1 LSKEVL
7 AVKLTFASIP
17 GVICLCFLSGSCG
30 GGAKPTQVMPPTL
43 QFTLPAASP
52 QIDAGQSVTLKV
64 NEPVTWSLEDNTGRA
79 IATGLSNQ
87 TTTSA
92 VYTAPAA
99 TSVTSTLQLSVVA
112 TLVTDPTQSAAMAIM
127 VNPYPTISGNLSAQS
142 PRRTSCQFNPV
153 QTGGIADGNAG
164 STYPLKYGPNPS
176 GGTPPYTW
184 SIISGA
190 APAGLVVDQNTT
202 GSPYLYGTPVGPGC
216 SLVTL
221 ELTDSTGATVTSP
234 VYYVIIAPAPLKISA
249 PNYTDAYTGTPY
261 PPTAISVSGGQPP
274 YGNWT
279 ASDLPP
285 GMVLTQLAQ
294 NSSAAVLSGTP
305 NGTPQQTYTSN
316 VTVYD
321 SQSPYPAMGSTQ
333 LNMYQWLALPTNA
346 CDPAQNG
353 GIGGTINTANGSL
366 QGSYAFLMRGFD
378 ASGPVV
384 MAGSF
389 AADGA
394 GNVTGGVADV
404 MRASGSQTGV
414 AVTGGSYSVLEQN
427 GSGVAI
433 YEQSGCLALTTSTG
447 TTTAFAISMGGCSTS
462 PDPGSGTCLADA
474 SGNPGVFTTGRLI
487 EFDDNTGSG
496 TRGSGFLRW
505 QDNSAFAA
513 GLNGFYAF
521 GLRGWDSTNLRY
533 AEAGSFTASSGTLS
547 AVAADINDGGT
558 MQSTLTAGTGTAGA
572 IDMTTGRATG
582 TLAVGTP
589 ALNNLA
595 FYVVSAQEVIVAGT
609 GTPSASN
616 PFVSGEAILTAGPFG
631 LSSLE
636 NTHIFH
642 TSGLAT
648 GGPDPNVGILQFD
661 GLGTVTGTQYENQAG
676 TLSTTSLSANYTV
689 DANSGRI
696 LFYAP
701 SNTQTLGDHPYVGY
715 VLPASATLGRQDCVK
730 LSNCITGFLLST
742 DASAQAGEL
751 DFQTSILPPPPPFS
765 SLYVTGYY
773 FYGTDEMMD
782 ASSSAISG
790 AANANPTG
798 SKYSG
803 IQSASYPSPS
813 YCQQPACAVLVPNE
827 TLSTGGVYTVN
838 ANGSGSMG
846 GETVSVTNGNL
857 IFYLDESPLNLH
869 PTLTVVEQ

>member
-1 LSKEVL
+1 
-7 AVKLTFASIP
+7 VKFTFASIP
-17 GVICLCFLSGSCG
+17 GVVSLCLLLCSCSGGS
-30 GGAKPTQVMPPTL
+30 KPVTVAPPL
-43 QFTLPAASP
+43 QFTLPAANP
-52 QIDAGQSVTLKV
+52 QIDAGQSVTFMV
-64 NEPVTWSLEDNTGRA
+64 NEPVTWSLEDNTGRTITA
-79 IATGLSNQ
+79 GLSNQ

-99 TSVTSTLQLSVVA
+99 TSVTSTFQLSVVA
-112 TLVTDPTQSAAMAIM
+112 NLVTDPTQSAVMPIII
-127 VNPYPTISGNLSAQS
+127 NPLPTLSGSLSAQS

-153 QTGGIADGNAG
+153 QTGGIPDGNAG
-164 STYPLKYGPNPS
+164 STYPLKYGPNPA

-184 SIISGA
+184 TITSGA
-190 APAGLVVDQNTT
+190 TPAGLVVDQNTT

-216 SLVTL
+216 SLITL
-221 ELTDSTGATVTSP
+221 QLTDATGATVTSP
-234 VYYVIIAPAPLKISA
+234 TYYVIIAPAPLKLSV

-279 ASDLPP
+279 ASQLPP

-305 NGTPQQTYTSN
+305 NGTGQQSYTAD

-321 SQSPYPAMGSTQ
+321 SQTPYPATGSTQ

-378 ASGPVV
+378 ANGPVI

-404 MRASGSQTGV
+404 MRTSGSQTGV
-414 AVTGGSYSVLEQN
+414 ALTGGSYSVLEQN

-447 TTTAFAISMGGCSTS
+447 TTTFAISMGGCSTS
-462 PDPGSGTCLADA
+462 PDPGSGTCLADS

-487 EFDDNTGSG
+487 EFDDNSGSG

-505 QDNSAFAA
+505 QDSSAFAA
-513 GLNGFYAF
+513 GLNGFYGF

-547 AVAADINDGGT
+547 SVAADINDGGT
-558 MQSTLTAGTGTAGA
+558 LQSALTAGTGTASA
-572 IDMTTGRATG
+572 ADMTTGRATA
-582 TLAVGTP
+582 TLAIGTP

-595 FYVVSAQEVIVAGT
+595 LYVVSAQEVIVAGT
-609 GTPSASN
+609 GAPSATN

-631 LSSLE
+631 LGSVQ

-642 TSGLAT
+642 TTGLAT

-676 TLSTTSLSANYTV
+676 TLGTNSLSANYTV

-701 SNTQTLGDHPYVGY
+701 SNTQNLGNHPFVGY
-715 VLPASATLGRQDCVK
+715 VLPPSATLARQACVK
-730 LSNCITGFLLST
+730 LSSCVTGFLLST

-751 DFQTSILPPPPPFS
+751 DFQTSLLPPPPPFS
-765 SLYVTGYY
+765 TLYVTGYY
-773 FYGTDEMMD
+773 FYGTDEIMD
-782 ASSSAISG
+782 ASSSALSG

-803 IQSASYPSPS
+803 IQSVSFPNSS
-813 YCQQPACAVLVPNE
+813 YCQQPACAVLLPNE
-827 TLSTGGVYTVN
+827 TLSTGGIYAVSS
-838 ANGSGSMG
+838 NGSGSIG

-869 PTLTVVEQ
+869 PTLTIVEQ